1 MMHRNMLDS
10 PMKLLE
16 CCYKYVYN
24 QTKPYN
30 SYKLAFKILV
40 LKGKASLQCLY
51 QNLQSQVRAIFTLT
65 QIFELSCHP

>member
-1 MMHRNMLDS
+1 MLDNS
-10 PMKLLE
+10 IMWFD
-16 CCYKYVYN
+16 CDYRYVYN
-24 QTKPYN
+24 QTKSYC